1 MSEYPQCESPPI
13 DGIEEREKRA
23 PLWQSEELIAKIE
36 AKIEAAERRPA
47 VRNTGYH
54 DLAREIADLLEVKQG
69 QYGDSVGT
77 APAILALLYPDGVR
91 VEQYADLLT
100 VVRMLDKLKRV
111 ATSRADDPED
121 PWVDL
126 AGYAILRLAERRK
139 RG

>member
-1 MSEYPQCESPPI
+1 METHLSRFESL
-13 DGIEEREKRA
+13 G
-23 PLWQSEELIAKIE
+23 
-36 AKIEAAERRPA
+36 
-47 VRNTGYH
+47 
-54 DLAREIADLLEVKQG
+54 LEVGKLVTEKDAV
-69 QYGDSVGT
+69 YGNSFGT

-111 ATSRADDPED
+111 ATARADDPED
-121 PWVDL
+121 AWRDL